1 MSSVLQKL
9 TYDVRFV
16 FTPCDHSKESFAFL
30 MRGFK
35 TVSAVEKT
43 RINLQE
49 CNSNYVVGFEIFPVY
64 G

>member
-1 MSSVLQKL
+1 MSSVSPKL
-9 TYDVRFV
+9 MYDVRFV

>member
-1 MSSVLQKL
+1 MSSAPQRL
-9 TYDVRFV
+9 TYDVKFV
-16 FTPCDHSKESFAFL
+16 FTSLCDKESFSFL

-49 CNSNYVVGFEIFPVY
+49 CNSNYNVGFQIFPVY

>member
-1 MSSVLQKL
+1 MSSVSPKL
-9 TYDVRFV
+9 MYDVKFV
-16 FTPCDHSKESFAFL
+16 FTSCDHSKESFSFL
-30 MRGFK
+30 MRFFK

-49 CNSNYVVGFEIFPVY
+49 CNSNYIVGFEIFPVY